1 MTTLSLKTPEGLL
14 KEAEAVARR
23 RGISRS
29 ALVREALA
37 AYIEDAG
44 RIRGRPGSCLEAAG
58 DLIGSVEGPE
68 DLSIDR
74 RHIDGFG
81 Q

>member
-1 MTTLSLKTPEGLL
+1 MTTLSLKAPDDLL
-14 KEAEAVARR
+14 KKAEAVARR

-29 ALVREALA
+29 ALVRQALE

-44 RIRGRPGSCLEAAG
+44 RIRGRPGSCLDAAG
-58 DLIGSVEGPE
+58 DLVGSVEGPE

-74 RHIDGFG
+74 RHMDGFG
-81 Q
+81 R